1 MLATHQDQTH
11 LTNTRGLTH
20 GSSSAT
26 HLPLPMAIG
35 TFPAEGPNGE
45 PGSPE
50 EEASDVEFSVR
61 QLKDVVNEL
70 FTALHSAFHDE
81 SGPARERLRRAAKL
95 LQSVEDRRAPI
106 EAPARGGLAPWAV
119 RKVKLHIEANLD
131 SPIRSEELAA
141 LARLTPCHFIR
152 AFRTSFG
159 DSPIGY
165 IIRRRVEKA
174 QGLMLSTDEPLSQ
187 IAIDCGFADQAYLC
201 RLFRRIVGESPGAWR
216 RARLGPPA

>member
-1 MLATHQDQTH
+1 MLAIHQ
-11 LTNTRGLTH
+11 NETRPMNSMGLTH
-20 GSSSAT
+20 PSPSAVHI
-26 HLPLPMAIG
+26 HLPLPTGAL
-35 TFPAEGPNGE
+35 PATGHSGE
-45 PGSPE
+45 PESTVDE
-50 EEASDVEFSVR
+50 VSDVEFSVR

-70 FTALHSAFHDE
+70 LTALHSAFHNE
-81 SGPARERLRRAAKL
+81 SGSARERLRRAAQL
-95 LQSVEDRRAPI
+95 LQAVDDRKAPTEI
-106 EAPARGGLAPWAV
+106 PARGGLAPWAV
-119 RKVKLHIEANLD
+119 RKVKFHIEANLD

-141 LARLTPCHFIR
+141 IARLTPCHFIR